1 MNRQGFEV
9 YNNYIY
15 ESTGLYGRSTIRKIE
30 IDTGIILKSVKLDD
44 KYFGEGLTIFN
55 DKLYVV
61 TWKERTGWIFDPESL
76 EIIKEFN
83 FTSTRNEGWGLT
95 HNDKYIIM
103 SDGSNYLHFYDDEFN
118 FINKIDVTYEGKDIS
133 NINELEM
140 INDYV
145 WGNIWYKNYIVI
157 IDPNTGLVVH
167 KADMTNIVSK
177 SNRRDVLNGILYHN
191 NHVYITGKLWG
202 DIYILSFS
210 NLPKLKSM

>member
-1 MNRQGFEV
+1 M
-9 YNNYIY
+9 
-15 ESTGLYGRSTIRKIE
+15 
-30 IDTGIILKSVKLDD
+30 
-44 KYFGEGLTIFN
+44 TIFN

>member
-140 INDYV
+140 INGYV

-177 SNRRDVLNGILYHN
+177 SNRRDVLNGILYHS

>member
-140 INDYV
+140 INGYV